1 MKNPNYTNLLIE
13 WFRDSGVS
21 EIISETRHNY
31 YLKRTQNKVNQKNAG
46 INKTQKILNL
56 KQSDS
61 INNPLA
67 PKKEIK
73 HDNIESIKDLE
84 ELLTA
89 IKKFKGCDLKKTAQN
104 LVFGD
109 GNTRS

>member
-46 INKTQKILNL
+46 INKTQTHQWIL
-56 KQSDS
+56 
-61 INNPLA
+61 
-67 PKKEIK
+67 KESRYK
-73 HDNIESIKDLE
+73 EK
-84 ELLTA
+84 
-89 IKKFKGCDLKKTAQN
+89 
-104 LVFGD
+104 
-109 GNTRS
+109 